1 MSAVTC
7 SMTPSQYEKLII
19 ITKNKTIGIYT
30 QEITIK
36 GFALGRVSITS
47 VSQDSFDI
55 QLNYSSLFHKNSYDK
70 KLS

>member
-30 QEITIK
+30 HEITI
-36 GFALGRVSITS
+36 GFAPGRLSITS

-55 QLNYSSLFHKNSYDK
+55 QLNYSCPFHKNSYDK